1 MDTSFF
7 WNIISREL
15 ESDELSSRQ
24 VKNWMERASYTAN
37 SLNQYS
43 SRDVPAYLNVLGI
56 ANGNVTLLV
65 NTQTGTNSATYTL
78 ERDASTWTISL
89 DGQHNDFPDYEA
101 RVMNSW
107 VYWFHSPGTGPGIFN
122 MNSSTTFST
131 GLGAF
136 H

>member
-43 SRDVPAYLNVLGI
+43 SRDVPAYLNLLGI
-56 ANGNVTLLV
+56 ANANASVTV
-65 NTQTGTNSATYTL
+65 NQSLSGERCCIL
-78 ERDASTWTISL
+78 EECNRL
-89 DGQHNDFPDYEA
+89 
-101 RVMNSW
+101 
-107 VYWFHSPGTGPGIFN
+107 
-122 MNSSTTFST
+122 
-131 GLGAF
+131 
-136 H
+136 